1 MNKVLGTLPVGLR
14 ERPLDFYTVFVLFL
28 VGVYG
33 IVDDNFPE
41 RFQQPISAIFVN
53 IISVYLIIAAS
64 LVMSSLFCNKK
75 NKPVY
80 AYMTEFFGWMLITA
94 ASVAA
99 SLLYIA
105 SIVLGYPN
113 SWALWSIWLLIW
125 IGMAA
130 ASFIRTYD
138 LYNLTRRSR

>member
-1 MNKVLGTLPVGLR
+1 
-14 ERPLDFYTVFVLFL
+14 
-28 VGVYG
+28 
-33 IVDDNFPE
+33 
-41 RFQQPISAIFVN
+41 
-53 IISVYLIIAAS
+53 
-64 LVMSSLFCNKK
+64 
-75 NKPVY
+75 
-80 AYMTEFFGWMLITA
+80 MTEFFGWMLIAA

>member
-1 MNKVLGTLPVGLR
+1 MKAILRALPVSLR
-14 ERPLDFYTVFVLFL
+14 ERPFDFYAVFVLFL

-41 RFQQPISAIFVN
+41 RWQQPITSVFINVISA
-53 IISVYLIIAAS
+53 YLIVAS
-64 LVMSSLFCNKK
+64 LLVISSLLCNKK
-75 NKPVY
+75 ERPVY
-80 AYMTEFFGWMLITA
+80 GYMSEFLGWMLICA

-105 SIVLGYPN
+105 SVIGDSPQ
-113 SWALWSIWLLIW
+113 SWIIWFIWLLIW
-125 IGMAA
+125 VGMSI

-138 LYNLTRRSR
+138 LYIITRRNK

>member
-1 MNKVLGTLPVGLR
+1 MNKILKALPHSLR

-33 IVDDNFPE
+33 IVDENFPE
-41 RFQQPISAIFVN
+41 RFQQPITNVFVN
-53 IISVYLIIAAS
+53 LISVYLIIASS
-64 LVMSSLFCNKK
+64 LVMSSLLCNKK
-75 NKPVY
+75 KRPVY
-80 AYMTEFFGWMLITA
+80 SYMAELFGWMLICA

-105 SIVLGYPN
+105 SAIIYSGASVV
-113 SWALWSIWLLIW
+113 WAIWLLIW
-125 IGMAA
+125 VGMAA

-138 LYNLTRRSR
+138 LYITTRRNR

>member
-1 MNKVLGTLPVGLR
+1 MEKVLRALPIGLR

-41 RFQQPISAIFVN
+41 RFQQPLSSIFVN
-53 IISVYLIIAAS
+53 IISFYLIIAAS
-64 LVMSSLFCNKK
+64 LVMSSLLCNRKD
-75 NKPVY
+75 KPLY

-99 SLLYIA
+99 SLLYVA
-105 SIVLGYPN
+105 SISMGNPN
-113 SWALWSIWLLIW
+113 SWILWSIWLLIW
-125 IGMAA
+125 IGMAV
-130 ASFIRTYD
+130 SSLIRTYD
-138 LYNLTRRSR
+138 LYNLTRRSQ

>member
-1 MNKVLGTLPVGLR
+1 MKKILGVLPDGLR
-14 ERPLDFYTVFVLFL
+14 ERPLDFYTAFVLLL

-33 IVDDNFPE
+33 IVDDTFPE
-41 RFQQPISAIFVN
+41 RYQQPISHLFIHL
-53 IISVYLIIAAS
+53 ISVYLIAAAA
-64 LVMSSLFCNKK
+64 LVLSSLMCNKK

-80 AYMTEFFGWMLITA
+80 SFLAEFFGWMLICA

-105 SIVLGYPN
+105 SAVLYDIS
-113 SWALWSIWLLIW
+113 SWATWIIWLLIW
-125 IGMAA
+125 IGMAF

-138 LYNLTRRSR
+138 LYIITRKSR

>member
-1 MNKVLGTLPVGLR
+1 MNKVLGTLPIGLR

-41 RFQQPISAIFVN
+41 KFQQPLSSVFVN
-53 IISVYLIIAAS
+53 AISVYLIVAAI

-75 NKPVY
+75 NKPIY
-80 AYMTEFFGWMLITA
+80 AYMTEFFGWMLICA

-99 SLLYIA
+99 ALLYLA
-105 SIVLGYPN
+105 SIITNHPT
-113 SWALWSIWLLIW
+113 SWAIWAIWLLIW